1 MKIMVVAGTNYAKRD
16 LDTLPSLPHMYRVY
30 VVLQFSPRFKFYFLL
45 FLEMAMNANEFE
57 TKKKYNLNQR

>member
-30 VVLQFSPRFKFYFLL
+30 VVLQFSLL
-45 FLEMAMNANEFE
+45 GHVNFIFFCFWV
-57 TKKKYNLNQR
+57 